1 MKNMMKIL
9 ALGLFV
15 AGSVVFSGCNGD
27 KTDSEK
33 KKAETSANT
42 VDANAVSFNVEG
54 MSWVGSWGARVK
66 AKLAELPG
74 VAIENV
80 NVVDSK
86 TVTVSA
92 EVDSDD
98 IVAAIKEAGF
108 EASVAE

>member
-33 KKAETSANT
+33 KAETSANT

-54 MSWVGSWGARVK
+54 MS
-66 AKLAELPG
+66 
-74 VAIENV
+74 
-80 NVVDSK
+80 
-86 TVTVSA
+86 
-92 EVDSDD
+92 
-98 IVAAIKEAGF
+98 
-108 EASVAE
+108 